1 MASVHSNI
9 PAYERTKIEMPKK
22 TVYNNSLEVG
32 SDLNG
37 TISSTPPSGF
47 FIETLK
53 NRMDVYFKES
63 VDVTNK
69 RSRLY
74 SNITG

>member
-1 MASVHSNI
+1 MASVHPNA
-9 PAYERTKIEMPKK
+9 PEYERTKIEMPKN
-22 TVYNNSLEVG
+22 TDSNTSLELG

-63 VDVTNK
+63 VNVTNK